1 MPKKRTR
8 RVEKSSASTG
18 NTSQE
23 SGAVSE
29 RQPSKKTPSISSS
42 VRRIVVRRPEL
53 TSADVYQTLNEE
65 GWDLSEIQKRKS
77 TIMTLRADALA
88 VISLAKQKGYWK
100 E

>member
-8 RVEKSSASTG
+8 RAEKSSASTG
-18 NTSQE
+18 NISQE
-23 SGAVSE
+23 SEAVSE
-29 RQPSKKTPSISSS
+29 RQTTKKVPSISSS
-42 VRRIVVRRPEL
+42 VRRIVVRRPQL
-53 TSADVYQTLNEE
+53 TSADVFQTLTKE

-88 VISLAKQKGYWK
+88 VISLAKEEGYWK